1 MMIEINKENPEYPK
15 IKLAVETLRN
25 EGVIVYPTD
34 TIYGLGCDISSKKAI
49 DKIYRIKNK
58 KATGFSFIIPD
69 LSQISKYAYVSDYA
83 YKLMKRL
90 LPGPYTF
97 ILKATKI
104 VPKQLIPNKKT
115 VAIRIPDNIITAEIV
130 KLLGNPIVSTSVN
143 ITGGIHF
150 TDPIDIEKKFGNDID
165 LIIDIGPLP
174 NDASTVIDLTND
186 EPIIIREGK
195 GDISVI

>member
-83 YKLMKRL
+83 YKLMK
-90 LPGPYTF
+90 
-97 ILKATKI
+97 
-104 VPKQLIPNKKT
+104 
-115 VAIRIPDNIITAEIV
+115 AINS
-130 KLLGNPIVSTSVN
+130 K
-143 ITGGIHF
+143 
-150 TDPIDIEKKFGNDID
+150 
-165 LIIDIGPLP
+165 
-174 NDASTVIDLTND
+174 
-186 EPIIIREGK
+186 
-195 GDISVI
+195 